1 MLRALVILLVLA
13 NLGTYAWQTGWL
25 APWGLAP
32 SAGHE
37 PQRVDQQLRPE
48 AVRLLNGP
56 RPATGAPPSNTGNAA
71 ASPTQASGNG
81 GATLSATTATPDTT
95 ASAPTAPTP
104 APAAASSPASESTAC
119 FEAGGFDAAQ
129 AEQLRAELRRMEL
142 PDNAWRL
149 SEVSSAGRW
158 IVYMGRYD
166 NAAQVNAKKAELRE
180 LGVEFRDVNTTGLA
194 PGLSLGTFSSE
205 AAAQSALQQAV
216 RKGVKTARVAQERA
230 PSTSFS
236 LRLPAITAGQR
247 ERIQS
252 LGPAIGNRQL
262 AACAG

>member
-13 NLGTYAWQTGWL
+13 NLGSYAWQTGWL

-32 SAGHE
+32 GSSHE
-37 PQRVDQQLRPE
+37 PQRVEQQLRPE
-48 AVRLLNGP
+48 AVRLLNGQ
-56 RPATGAPPSNTGNAA
+56 RPATPAVPSG
-71 ASPTQASGNG
+71 
-81 GATLSATTATPDTT
+81 TATP
-95 ASAPTAPTP
+95 TAPPVQASTAPDTPTTP
-104 APAAASSPASESTAC
+104 AATDAAAAGPTSETTAC

-129 AEQLRAELRRMEL
+129 AEQLRAELRRMDL
-142 PDNAWRL
+142 PESGWRL

-205 AAAQSALQQAV
+205 AAAQSALQHVV

-236 LRLPAITAGQR
+236 LRLPAITAAQR

>member
-1 MLRALVILLVLA
+1 MLRLLVILLVLA
-13 NLGTYAWQTGWL
+13 NLGSYAWQTGWL
-25 APWGLAP
+25 APLGLEP
-32 SAGHE
+32 RSPQE
-37 PQRVDQQLRPE
+37 PQRVEQQLRPE
-48 AVRLLNGP
+48 VVRLLNGQ
-56 RPATGAPPSNTGNAA
+56 RPA
-71 ASPTQASGNG
+71 ASPSPPASPPVTASTSTSAPAPAITGTEPAPADGSAGSSTPPSSTNPN
-81 GATLSATTATPDTT
+81 SATTTEA
-95 ASAPTAPTP
+95 
-104 APAAASSPASESTAC
+104 TAC
-119 FEAGGFDAAQ
+119 FESGGFDAAQ
-129 AEQLRAELRRMEL
+129 ADQLRAELRRMAL

-166 NAAQVNAKKAELRE
+166 NAAQVSAKKAELRE
-180 LGVEFRDVNTTGLA
+180 LGVDFRDVNTTGLA

-205 AAAQSALQQAV
+205 AAAQTALQQVV

-236 LRLPAITAGQR
+236 LRLPAITAAQR

-252 LGPAIGNRQL
+252 LQPAMGSRQL

>member
-13 NLGTYAWQTGWL
+13 NLGSYAWQTGWL
-25 APWGLAP
+25 APLGLEP
-32 SAGHE
+32 RSPQE
-37 PQRVDQQLRPE
+37 PQRVEQQLRPE
-48 AVRLLNGP
+48 AVRLLNGQ
-56 RPATGAPPSNTGNAA
+56 RPPSPPPPEQA
-71 ASPTQASGNG
+71 ASTVPA
-81 GATLSATTATPDTT
+81 P
-95 ASAPTAPTP
+95 APTATETTSESGAAIGTGGSTSPASVISSAP
-104 APAAASSPASESTAC
+104 APATEATAC

-129 AEQLRAELRRMEL
+129 ADQLRAELRRMAL

-166 NAAQVNAKKAELRE
+166 NSAQVSAKKAELRE
-180 LGVEFRDVNTTGLA
+180 LGVDFRDVNTTGLA

-205 AAAQSALQQAV
+205 AAAQTALQQVV

-236 LRLPAITAGQR
+236 LRLPAITAAQR

-252 LGPAIGNRQL
+252 LQPAMGNRQL

>member
-13 NLGTYAWQTGWL
+13 NLGSYAWQAGWL
-25 APWGLAP
+25 APLGLEP
-32 SAGHE
+32 RSPQE
-37 PQRVDQQLRPE
+37 PQRVEQQLRPE
-48 AVRLLNGP
+48 AVRLLNGQ
-56 RPATGAPPSNTGNAA
+56 RPATPPAGSAGATSAA
-71 ASPTQASGNG
+71 A
-81 GATLSATTATPDTT
+81 TAV
-95 ASAPTAPTP
+95 
-104 APAAASSPASESTAC
+104 APANPAAPSSPPPPASEAPALAADAGGAAPSSSTPPTAC

-129 AEQLRAELRRMEL
+129 ADQLRAELRRMAL

-166 NAAQVNAKKAELRE
+166 NAAQVSAKKAELRE
-180 LGVEFRDVNTTGLA
+180 LGVDFRDVGTTGLA

-205 AAAQSALQQAV
+205 AAAQTALQQVV

-236 LRLPAITAGQR
+236 LRLPAITAAQR

-252 LGPAIGNRQL
+252 LQPAMGNRQL

>member
-13 NLGTYAWQTGWL
+13 NLGSYAWQTGWL
-25 APWGLAP
+25 APLGLQP
-32 SAGHE
+32 RSAQE
-37 PQRVDQQLRPE
+37 PQRVEQQLRPE
-48 AVRLLNGP
+48 AIRLLNGQ
-56 RPATGAPPSNTGNAA
+56 RPATSAA
-71 ASPTQASGNG
+71 A
-81 GATLSATTATPDTT
+81 TAV
-95 ASAPTAPTP
+95 
-104 APAAASSPASESTAC
+104 APANPAAPSSPPPPASEAPAVAADAGGAAPSSSTAPTAC

-129 AEQLRAELRRMEL
+129 ADQLRAELGRMAL

-149 SEVSSAGRW
+149 SEVSSTGRW

-166 NAAQVNAKKAELRE
+166 NAAQVSAKKAELRE
-180 LGVEFRDVNTTGLA
+180 LGVDFRDVNTTGLA

-205 AAAQSALQQAV
+205 AAAQTALQQVV

-236 LRLPAITAGQR
+236 LRLPAITAAQR

-252 LGPAIGNRQL
+252 LQPAMGNRQL

>member
-13 NLGTYAWQTGWL
+13 NLGSYAWQTGWL

-32 SAGHE
+32 RSAHE
-37 PQRVDQQLRPE
+37 PQRVEQQLRPE

-56 RPATGAPPSNTGNAA
+56 R
-71 ASPTQASGNG
+71 
-81 GATLSATTATPDTT
+81 TA
-95 ASAPTAPTP
+95 P
-104 APAAASSPASESTAC
+104 APAAPTPSTAPPVAVADAAAPSEAPSAAPAPVSGAAASASEATAC

-129 AEQLRAELRRMEL
+129 ADRLRAELRRMEL
-142 PDNAWRL
+142 PESGWRL
-149 SEVSSAGRW
+149 SEVASAGRW

-166 NAAQVNAKKAELRE
+166 NAAQVSAKKAELRE
-180 LGVEFRDVNTTGLA
+180 LGVEFRDVATTGLA

-205 AAAQSALQQAV
+205 AAAQTALQQVV

-230 PSTSFS
+230 ASTSFS
-236 LRLPAITAGQR
+236 LRLPAITASQR
-247 ERIQS
+247 DRIQS

-262 AACAG
+262 TACVG

>member
-1 MLRALVILLVLA
+1 MLRVLVILLVLA
-13 NLGTYAWQTGWL
+13 NLGSYAWQTGWL
-25 APWGLAP
+25 APLGLEP
-32 SAGHE
+32 RSPQE
-37 PQRVDQQLRPE
+37 PQRVEQQLRPE
-48 AVRLLNGP
+48 AVRLLNGQ
-56 RPATGAPPSNTGNAA
+56 RPPSPPPPEQA
-71 ASPTQASGNG
+71 ASTVPAP
-81 GATLSATTATPDTT
+81 ATTATETT
-95 ASAPTAPTP
+95 SESGAAIGTGGSTTPASVISP
-104 APAAASSPASESTAC
+104 APAPATEATAC
-119 FEAGGFDAAQ
+119 FEAGGFDASQ
-129 AEQLRAELRRMEL
+129 ADQLRAELRRMAL

-166 NAAQVNAKKAELRE
+166 NAAQVSAKKAELRE
-180 LGVEFRDVNTTGLA
+180 LGVDFRDVNTTGLA

-205 AAAQSALQQAV
+205 AAAQTALQQVV

-236 LRLPAITAGQR
+236 LRLPAVTAAQR

-252 LGPAIGNRQL
+252 LQPAMGNRQL